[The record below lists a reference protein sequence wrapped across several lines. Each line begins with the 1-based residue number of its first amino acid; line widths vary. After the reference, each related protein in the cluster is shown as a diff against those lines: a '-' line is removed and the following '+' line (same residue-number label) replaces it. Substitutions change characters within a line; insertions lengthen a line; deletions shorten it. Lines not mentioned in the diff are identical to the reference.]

1 LVPEQEQI
9 GGRETGTGL
18 SGRLTF
24 LFSCLNRLLRTRF
37 SEDFLTCGGH
47 HSHDKEVQK
56 GKERV
61 EKGVA
66 NRDIDLN
73 LHSSPPD

>member
-1 LVPEQEQI
+1 VAGSHI
-9 GGRETGTGL
+9 F
-18 SGRLTF
+18 SF
-24 LFSCLNRLLRTRF
+24 FSCLNRLLRTRF
-37 SEDFLTCGGH
+37 SEDFLISGRH
-47 HSHDKEVQK
+47 RSHDKEVQK

-73 LHSSPPD
+73 LHSSSPD